1 MKKIINNII
10 EFIEGLVAGI
20 AWCLLYAIQPLVLA
34 VLILFFSEAWYK
46 KIDLSILWSSNF
58 LFGVL
63 LPSFFIALC
72 FACLKKSLTNIR
84 QIKIG
89 AFEYVSYFLSAI
101 AILLPLSY
109 YWGVKVDMYIIFALL
124 VIQHILY
131 YILILMIDEKIGC
144 NIGEIKEDFTAQ
156 LQAKNIKVQEINQ
169 ELSKLKSEIHL
180 ERYLIKK
187 REDTI
192 KGVINGDGYIFNKIP
207 SFVADMQAYDF
218 SITENYLNTKKHPAH
233 KKAMEV
239 SELKLKY
246 KEAVIEAKI
255 SKYKLEGLVNIFP
268 ELENFIHSEEDFRE
282 LDEYIDV
289 ADVKDN
295 YDRVRY
301 YVTKDEYEAMSTTE
315 RNQLALDRYIN
326 RPKTKGEIGI
336 EYELCCARVLESM
349 FGYKVIEHG
358 LLYGKHDLG
367 RDLICHDT
375 TNNIIYIVQC
385 KFWSRDREIRENVIM
400 QLHGSAVA
408 YGVTYNK
415 TYRSIYNSKIVPVL
429 MMPPQSVLSDTAKE
443 FVEYLNIKV
452 WRQKMC
458 DFPRI
463 KCNINNG
470 NKIYHLPF
478 DQQYKRTIIDK
489 PGEFYAYTVVEA
501 EAAGF
506 RRAMRHF
513 ITN

>member
-1 MKKIINNII
+1 MEKQDNILDRISAFIFWPLWSVLCFSPIFLLGLIIG
-10 EFIEGLVAGI
+10 FIERKRYDLIGAVLTAP
-20 AWCLLYAIQPLVLA
+20 LLYFLFTTLREKLFFKFVPVHPEENLSSAIYSIIITLSVLLI
-34 VLILFFSEAWYK
+34 VDEPISPYFIFIFLILNLLSFCITLRSFENETIRYMDMKNYFEINKMKDYVANKEKELNNY
-46 KIDLSILWSSNF
+46 LSIEN
-58 LFGVL
+58 
-63 LPSFFIALC
+63 
-72 FACLKKSLTNIR
+72 KKLDNKR
-84 QIKIG
+84 
-89 AFEYVSYFLSAI
+89 
-101 AILLPLSY
+101 
-109 YWGVKVDMYIIFALL
+109 II
-124 VIQHILY
+124 IQ
-131 YILILMIDEKIGC
+131 ER
-144 NIGEIKEDFTAQ
+144 EDFV
-156 LQAKNIKVQEINQ
+156 N
-169 ELSKLKSEIHL
+169 S
-180 ERYLIKK
+180 
-187 REDTI
+187 
-192 KGVINGDGYIFNKIP
+192 VINGDGYLFNKIP
-207 SFVADMQAYDF
+207 SFIADMQSYDF
-218 SITENYLNTKKHPAH
+218 SITEKYLLTKKHPAH

-282 LDEYIDV
+282 LDEYIDI

-336 EYELCCARVLESM
+336 EYELCCARVLERM

-443 FVEYLNIKV
+443 FVEYLDIKV

-489 PGEFYAYTVVEA
+489 PGEFYAYTVAEA

>member
-1 MKKIINNII
+1 MKKN
-10 EFIEGLVAGI
+10 G
-20 AWCLLYAIQPLVLA
+20 
-34 VLILFFSEAWYK
+34 
-46 KIDLSILWSSNF
+46 SILDII
-58 LFGVL
+58 G
-63 LPSFFIALC
+63 PFILYPLCFALC
-72 FACLKKSLTNIR
+72 FSPIFY
-84 QIKIG
+84 IG
-89 AFEYVSYFLSAI
+89 ILINLIEKEEYGLIGIMTTTPLLYFLFITIREKLFFKFVPVHPEENLSSAI
-101 AILLPLSY
+101 YSISITLSVLLIANVPIPHYFILIILIINLLSY
-109 YWGVKVDMYIIFALL
+109 CIMLKSFENETIQYINREKSFEINKMKDYIIDREKELNNYL
-124 VIQHILY
+124 SIESKKINEERIRIQ
-131 YILILMIDEKIGC
+131 ER
-144 NIGEIKEDFTAQ
+144 EDF
-156 LQAKNIKVQEINQ
+156 V
-169 ELSKLKSEIHL
+169 
-180 ERYLIKK
+180 
-187 REDTI
+187 
-192 KGVINGDGYIFNKIP
+192 KGVINGDDYLFNKIP

-218 SITENYLNTKKHPAH
+218 SITENYLNTKKHPAR

-239 SELKLKY
+239 SELKQRY
-246 KEAVIEAKI
+246 KEAVVDAKI
-255 SKYKLEGLVNIFP
+255 AQYKLEGLVSIFP

-282 LDEYIDV
+282 LDEYIDI

-336 EYELCCARVLESM
+336 EYELCCARVLERM

-429 MMPPQSVLSDTAKE
+429 MIPPQSVLSDTAKE
-443 FVEYLNIKV
+443 FVEYLDIKV

-470 NKIYHLPF
+470 NMIYHLPF

-489 PGEFYAYTVVEA
+489 PGEFYAYTVAEA